1 MITKEYT
8 ITAPEGI
15 HARPA
20 AALIQ
25 LAKAFKSTVTVK
37 SGARATIL
45 NSMLNL
51 LALGAKGG
59 QSIIIEIEGA
69 DEMDAAH
76 AIEVFFQEQLN
87 KL

>member
-1 MITKEYT
+1 MITREYT

-20 AALIQ
+20 AALIR
-25 LAKAFKSTVTVK
+25 LVKPFKSAVTVK
-37 SGARATIL
+37 SGNKAIAL

-51 LALGAKGG
+51 LALGTRGG
-59 QSIIIEIEGA
+59 QSIIIEIEGV
-69 DEMDAAH
+69 DEVDAAL
-76 AIEVFFQEQLN
+76 AIETFFQEQLN